1 MIKSAIFN
9 NQVKFYDGDI
19 MEYVYALGRR
29 KKIAEIT
36 ELYPQ
41 VITSANFAEHAGRLK
56 DIQVIFS
63 TWGMPP
69 LTKDQIK
76 LMPSL
81 KAVFYAAGSTKGFA
95 KPFLESG
102 IKVSSAWLA
111 NAIPVA
117 EFCLGQVLLSSKGY
131 FRNMTDC
138 RTPAKN
144 NQKIAF
150 TGKGMFDITIALI
163 GAGAISEKLQELLKP
178 FAVNV
183 IVVPSRKER
192 RTVSME
198 EAFEKSYIVSNHLPD
213 REDNIGVL
221 NYDLFKRMPHGATF
235 INTGRGAQVNEND
248 LARIMRERP
257 DLTALLD
264 VTHPEPS
271 LPDSEFYKLPN
282 VHISS
287 HIGGS
292 VNNEVVRM
300 ADFML
305 EEFQR
310 WEKGEAMKYEVT
322 LENL

>member
-36 ELYPQ
+36 DLYPQ

-56 DIQVIFS
+56 DVQVIFS

-69 LTKDQIK
+69 LDKEQIRQ
-76 LMPSL
+76 LPSL
-81 KAVFYAAGSTKGFA
+81 KAVFYAAGSAKGFA
-95 KPFLESG
+95 KPFMDSG
-102 IKVSSAWLA
+102 VKVSSAWLA

-117 EFCLGQVLLSSKGY
+117 EFCLGQILLASKGY
-131 FRNMTDC
+131 FRNMADC
-138 RTPAKN
+138 RDPAKN
-144 NQKIAF
+144 NQKTAF
-150 TGKGMFDITIALI
+150 TGKGMFDIEIALI
-163 GAGAISEKLQELLKP
+163 GAGAISEKLQELLKT
-178 FAVNV
+178 FAVKV
-183 IVVPSRKER
+183 SVVPSRKER
-192 RTVSME
+192 RTISLE

-213 REDNIGVL
+213 RDDNKGVL
-221 NYDLFKRMPHGATF
+221 NYDLFRRMPHGATF
-235 INTGRGAQVNEND
+235 INTGRGAQVNEDD
-248 LARIMRERP
+248 LVKVLRERP

-264 VTHPEPS
+264 VTYPEPA

-282 VHISS
+282 VHIST

-300 ADFML
+300 ADYMID
-305 EEFQR
+305 EFQR
-310 WEKGEAMKYEVT
+310 WEKDLALKYEVT
-322 LENL
+322 PENL